1 MIARER
7 EIETER
13 GKEKKE
19 RTIKREGVGK
29 MNANKLAQIIVWLY
43 FRFYVENFECR
54 GKNANTETPVH
65 KINY

>member
-19 RTIKREGVGK
+19 RKIKREGVGK

-43 FRFYVENFECR
+43 FRFYVGNFE
-54 GKNANTETPVH
+54 
-65 KINY
+65 

>member
-29 MNANKLAQIIVWLY
+29 MNAKKLAQIIVWLY
-43 FRFYVENFECR
+43 FRFYVENFE
-54 GKNANTETPVH
+54 
-65 KINY
+65 